1 MNFNSILA
9 LTYAFTLSFVP
20 LHHVGT
26 GVKENT
32 ETYYNATYVNYELG
46 LEALDMFAIYTGE
59 STRQTP
65 GRTIFTWQPYNQTY
79 YLGAEVHKEFNQG
92 LFVAL
97 GIKHLCSHPVN
108 CWRNQPSGY
117 NEAYTEVYIGVN
129 GKLDLIKR

>member
-1 MNFNSILA
+1 MNFSTILA

-26 GVKENT
+26 GVKGST
-32 ETYYNATYVNYELG
+32 EHYYNATYANYELG

-59 STRQTP
+59 STRQIPCETM
-65 GRTIFTWQPYNQTY
+65 FAWQPYNQTY
-79 YLGAEVHKEFNQG
+79 YLGAEIHKEFNQG

-97 GIKHLCSHPVN
+97 GVKHLCSHPID
-108 CWRNQPSGY
+108 CWTDQPSSH
-117 NEAYTEVYIGVN
+117 NESYTEIYLGLS